1 MLVPGRITEKKA
13 LKKLAIPDFGQMPIE
28 KISAFANAMPYMDRE
43 VALKALSQF
52 PEYAAMEKE
61 LISVM
66 KNSLELAYQSNKEST
81 ELFCNA
87 CNRELDYYYKR
98 LESDSIDS
106 EERIRIENR
115 LYDIRQEMDAKD
127 TEVKEYWLKIIQEMA
142 TPVKAGLTFALCLLG
157 GVAVSKISSAS
168 NTENEDEEEENPD

>member
-1 MLVPGRITEKKA
+1 MPRRITEKKA
-13 LKKLAIPDFGQMPIE
+13 LQKLAIPDFGQMPIE

-43 VALKALSQF
+43 VALKALSEF

-66 KNSLELAYQSNKEST
+66 KDSLELAYQSNKEST
-81 ELFCNA
+81 ELFYNA

-98 LESDSIDS
+98 LESDSVDN

-115 LYDIRQEMDAKD
+115 LYDIRQQMDAKD
-127 TEVKEYWLKIIQEMA
+127 TEIKDYWLKIVQEVA
-142 TPVKAGLTFALCLLG
+142 KNVGVGLTFAVGILG
-157 GVAVSKISSAS
+157 GIVLSKVATES
-168 NTENEDEEEENPD
+168 NDEETSEGEDSD